1 MSELRIRY
9 ERLQQDYDTL
19 MTTAIANN
27 DASKLQELRRL
38 NQEMSS
44 VLSQLLGQSVQHNT
58 GDEEELVKRLQQI
71 QKDYNGLITATDD
84 LETLRRI
91 RAYEEDTSKKTLTG
105 YLIALIVVALL
116 VIGAMFVFQ
125 RALSTPTIA
134 SSPPSTS
141 ALV

>member
-9 ERLQQDYDTL
+9 ERLQQEYDRT
-19 MTTAIANN
+19 MNDAIAKN
-27 DASKLQELRRL
+27 DVSKLKELKKL
-38 NQEMSS
+38 NEEMSK
-44 VLSQLLGQSVQHNT
+44 VLSELLAQSAKHST

-91 RAYEEDTSKKTLTG
+91 RAYEEDTSKKTLLW

-116 VIGAMFVFQ
+116 LIGSMFVFQ

-134 SSPPSTS
+134 SSPPTTS

>member
-9 ERLQQDYDTL
+9 ERLQQDYDRT
-19 MTTAIANN
+19 MNDAIAKN
-27 DASKLQELRRL
+27 DVSKLKELKKL
-38 NQEMSS
+38 NEEMSK
-44 VLSQLLGQSVQHNT
+44 VLSELLTQSAKHNT

-91 RAYEEDTSKKTLTG
+91 RAYEEDTSKKSLTG
-105 YLIALIVVALL
+105 YLIAMIVVALL

-134 SSPPSTS
+134 SSPPTTSTF
-141 ALV
+141 V